1 MPGRKHRM
9 KKKWFIW
16 VAASAFILS
25 SCGTVNDNR
34 EKDVAVSMES
44 NESESAETEMGRNAD
59 IRRESMD
66 SQSEDI
72 TPDADEKIS
81 IDIDEKVKKIYLEEL
96 ELQEAVRTLVAER
109 INATSFIQVDA
120 FEKFNIT
127 EALIDKATGNVI
139 VSNGTKAM
147 LSAVSDKKTASEI
160 VEDTLAGA
168 ASGVED
174 YLTGEIQGAITD
186 MIGVDVFSAV
196 DFVNSWNNA
205 ESTPRVL
212 LQNIVNDQ
220 QEDVARLVTFLQQ
233 EQMNEAD
240 ILKVSQLMY
249 CMHIREGEISAIQ
262 GKSSEDSDEDY
273 SLLRELALRYA
284 GLEAQ
289 IKVYDICQSD
299 KENLRISSDESDEI
313 KEFQKKIS
321 EIVNGDTE
329 LSELEIGNISVN
341 YDVKSFV
348 EAQKSTSQ
356 TGVISNLI
364 IGDVL
369 GSMAAEDIQNIE
381 SQVQEKRSDLYNKI
395 TNFMEESFAEVVNAK
410 VLYDLNTETLKFLA
424 NSDEDSHY
432 LVKAYMQDS
441 TYISEYESARQ
452 AYIAALE
459 KYYLDLSYA
468 YQFYACVLT
477 QEQAEFLD
485 NLEIEKETVKSCI
498 DRYDAEMQVGYT
510 KEEKVERYNEIMN
523 LYIDAVDY
531 IQVRGASL
539 GQAPGFHAGAT
550 VNKYNGLGECHS
562 YTNGD
567 TITVIIRLRTG
578 EYIYGDGAGVRC
590 YYDMAGNPIYIRAGS
605 DWVCFFENEIMSYN
619 LMNDS
624 FLEDYK
630 KSAEE
635 TLSIFTNS

>member
-1 MPGRKHRM
+1 M